1 MKEAVVIHPRL
12 TVYGGGEMVALHVI
26 KALQELDYK
35 VSIVTDNYSPVEV
48 ERNFRMGKVMENC
61 KPIKIPPFRPVLSRF
76 LALQRLPYA
85 SKVMDLLRGLKPD
98 VAFSTQSVIYYIP
111 GVKTFHIVYDMAD
124 LFEILP
130 GGQAR
135 GPLASIWKK
144 PYYMLLRRTLHT
156 GLTTNRLFVPLSH
169 TLEQQLSTLG
179 YPHSSVVFPPC
190 DMIFRPRPKK
200 KQVCLV
206 SRIAPQ
212 KNVED
217 FMKIAQRLP
226 SYRFILVGIHAD
238 IDPGYSRKVL
248 SFKPPNV
255 EYIEARIRDRP
266 ELVEESKVY
275 LYTSLEPGIGIAL
288 GQAMGAGCIPVTPAW
303 GGGAEMVFE
312 SGVGH
317 TYSTIEEAVQRVK
330 DAVESNEPRDSP
342 PHVAEKA
349 RVFSL
354 ERFDEKIANLVTKGS
369 DDCAKLNFS

>member
-1 MKEAVVIHPRL
+1 MRQAVVIHPRL

-26 KALQELDYK
+26 KALQDLDFS
-35 VSIVTDNYSPVEV
+35 VSIVTDNYNPLEV
-48 ERNFRMGKVMENC
+48 ETNFRMGRILEKC
-61 KPIKIPPFRPVLSRF
+61 TPIKIPPFRPIFPRF
-76 LALQRLPYA
+76 LALQRIQYA
-85 SKVMDLLRGLKPD
+85 ARVMKVLRNLQVD

-130 GGQAR
+130 GGRAR

-144 PYYMLLRRTLHT
+144 PYYMILRRTPHT
-156 GLTTNRLFVPLSH
+156 EPSTNRLFVPLSQA
-169 TLEQQLSTLG
+169 LEQQLSTFG

-190 DMIFRPRPKK
+190 DMIFRPRSKK

-212 KNVED
+212 KNIED

-226 SYRFILVGIHAD
+226 EYPFILVGIHANLS
-238 IDPGYSRKVL
+238 PSYSRKVF
-248 SFKPPNV
+248 SIRPTNV

-288 GQAMGAGCIPVTPAW
+288 GQAMGAGCMPVTPAW
-303 GGGAEMVFE
+303 GGGAEMVLA
-312 SGVGH
+312 SGVGY
-317 TYSTIEEAVQRVK
+317 TYQNLGDAAQAVAQ
-330 DAVESNEPRDSP
+330 ALESDQIRDHP
-342 PHVAEKA
+342 DRVAEKA
-349 RVFSL
+349 MIFSSQL
-354 ERFDEKIANLVTKGS
+354 FEEKIGNVVRE
-369 DDCAKLNFS
+369 DMRN